1 MAEVERARQESP
13 QREHH
18 GAEHAPEE
26 SGVNRARSDAATF
39 RPRPAERIRSVLQH
53 RATMVVI
60 LVAIFVGLGLLARAR
75 DVTIE
80 DLLSLTAWGIMLGGI
95 IALGSIGLTLA
106 YGVLKFPNF
115 AHGTLVTLGAYVA
128 FAVLPLIPQSA
139 PIGPFSFGWEFLAA
153 LVVSMP
159 IVGVTAIV
167 FDRAVY
173 RRLRERDSS
182 LVLFAMASL
191 GMAFFLR
198 SIIYLTWGSDFYF
211 FYQGR
216 SNPALVL
223 PLGIRIQPDQLFILG
238 LALVLVVLI
247 YLLLEKTKMGK
258 AMRATADNPELAQVR
273 GINTERVIA
282 WTWVLAGALAA
293 AGGVMYGLAS
303 QLRPE
308 MGFWLL
314 LPMFAAVIMG
324 SIGNPYGAL
333 VGALIIGIAQQVSTA
348 FLNPAY
354 GPGVAFALM
363 VLTLLLR
370 PQGLFGARGG

>member
-1 MAEVERARQESP
+1 MAEVERSRQESP

-26 SGVNRARSDAATF
+26 PGANRARSDAATF
-39 RPRPAERIRSVLQH
+39 RPRPAERVRSVLQH

-173 RRLRERDSS
+173 RRLRERNSS